1 MKVCIL
7 FCGIGGID
15 LAFKQAGHEVVWAND
30 NDKFACMA
38 YRYSFPDV
46 VLVEADIR
54 SIDKSTILDCD
65 IVTAGFPCQQ
75 FSVRGKQKGFS
86 DQRDNLFLKVGSR

>member
-1 MKVCIL
+1 
-7 FCGIGGID
+7 
-15 LAFKQAGHEVVWAND
+15 
-30 NDKFACMA
+30 MA

-75 FSVRGKQKGFS
+75 FSVRGKQRILPACLLSAAAAEGIMAGGYYIIDAEAF
-86 DQRDNLFLKVGSR
+86 QT